1 MAGPHVRVLGPL
13 HMSIDG
19 REVPLGTPM
28 QRAVLGRLIVARGQ
42 AVSTER
48 LIEDLWAGSPPP
60 KAATV
65 LQVHI
70 HNLRRLFEPD
80 RPRRAPSRFIVS
92 ESSGYALNLPPEAV
106 DAWHF
111 EELLRAHQE
120 LLNDA
125 DQRAD
130 TRDRSHLLENALACW
145 NGPALEAFMDTE
157 WAVAEANRLTDL
169 RLTAAE
175 LDAQAKLDL
184 QRPGDVVIELRQ
196 LFDEHPGREEIARL
210 LALAQYQ
217 LGQQLEALATIRRC
231 REFLAEEFGV
241 DPGPGLRVLETAI
254 LNHASN
260 LAGAAEP
267 PTTTT
272 ATANAPT
279 TNASAHAIDDE
290 TAVGRDG
297 GGIACAT
304 DYSGELAEVLAV
316 AEAARGGRLRLAWV
330 TGEAGFGKTTFAESA
345 LARLRGNG
353 WTVAAGACPEV
364 DGAPVAW
371 AWSEVVAGLD
381 TTAAPEPAADPFT
394 LSRTVTQLC
403 ASTVAPV
410 ALLLED
416 LHRADT
422 ATLQVLRQ
430 VTSWLRDQPVLILVT
445 LRRSE
450 GGPDTHATTA
460 ALAQHTAA
468 WLELTGLDRT
478 GTRSVALAAGL
489 TALDDAALDRMH
501 RRTGGNPLFVR
512 ESARL
517 LAAGG
522 DPDAVPDAVREL
534 VDSRIARLP
543 FGVAEVLRQLSV
555 WGDEVELSRLAPAA
569 GMPEDALI
577 DMVTAAESVGL
588 VRTDRA
594 GRIRFEHS
602 LIRDTVYRGIPSLRR
617 ARMHWSALEILERR
631 RRDGPAAADPL
642 LLARHAVLG
651 ASAETAHHAIDRV
664 RAAARHCM
672 DHGMRSAAV
681 ELSHSVIE
689 LHELAGHDGEHADRR
704 DRTALL
710 DALCALVTALADN
723 GSQRDA
729 RAARD
734 RALELAERIG
744 GDEPVIRALTSWRAP
759 VIWPVREWR
768 ESSAH
773 FFEALWRVL
782 DSASGAERVRLLLAA
797 AFEIDAEN
805 RESYHHLS
813 AQALAAA
820 RTLGDPELLCAAV
833 NAVTYMDYD
842 YGPEHA
848 ALTAE
853 LETVST
859 AAGFTEYQAV
869 AHHLRFRSAFAAG
882 ELAEADRHAALAV
895 ELADEGQLR
904 PLLDIACCAAASME
918 LLRGD
923 LDRAEQLYGEFI
935 TRITHSGLTNA
946 AEAALAGRVA
956 LAWARA
962 DLSGMVDDLA
972 HAYAALPDVMSH
984 IYAIALVHGGD
995 RDAARAV
1002 YDGAKPPQDGIYPV
1016 TMSVFRAAAAIQFDD
1031 EDTIREL
1038 YDYLVPHAGK
1048 IVGLEMGV
1056 VTFGPVEAVLASLAV
1071 ALDDHEAALAHA
1083 TRARAVLDRAR
1094 TELRAVSPP
1103 RVDDRATGCR
1113 TRAT

>member
-19 REVPLGTPM
+19 SEVPLGTPM

-48 LIEDLWAGSPPP
+48 LIEDLWAGAPPP

-125 DQRAD
+125 DRRAD
-130 TRDRSHLLENALACW
+130 TLDRSHLLENALACW
-145 NGPALEAFMDTE
+145 NGPALEAFTDTE

-175 LDAQAKLDL
+175 LDAQAKLEL

-196 LFDEHPGREEIARL
+196 LFDCHPGREEIARL
-210 LALAQYQ
+210 LAVAQYQ

-231 REFLAEEFGV
+231 REFLGEEFGV

-254 LNHASN
+254 LNHAAN
-260 LAGAAEP
+260 LTGAAEP
-267 PTTTT
+267 PIT
-272 ATANAPT
+272 AAAT
-279 TNASAHAIDDE
+279 DE
-290 TAVGRDG
+290 TAVDRDSG
-297 GGIACAT
+297 ATACAT
-304 DYSGELAEVLAV
+304 DYSSELAEVLAV
-316 AEAARGGRLRLAWV
+316 AEAARDGRLRLAWV
-330 TGEAGFGKTTFAESA
+330 AGEAGFGKTTFAESV

-364 DGAPVAW
+364 DGAPMAW
-371 AWSEVVAGLD
+371 AWSEVVAGLEA
-381 TTAAPEPAADPFT
+381 TAAPEPATDPFT

-403 ASTVAPV
+403 AGVAAPV

-430 VTSWLRDQPVLILVT
+430 ITSWLRDEPVLIMVT
-445 LRRSE
+445 MRRSE
-450 GGPDTHATTA
+450 GGPATHATTA
-460 ALAQHTAA
+460 ALARHTAA
-468 WLELTGLDRT
+468 WLELTGLDRI
-478 GTRSVALAAGL
+478 GTRSVALAAGY
-489 TALDDAALDRMH
+489 TAPDDAALDRMYL
-501 RRTGGNPLFVR
+501 RTGGNPLFVR

-522 DPDAVPDAVREL
+522 DPDAVPGAVREL
-534 VDSRIARLP
+534 IDSRIARLP
-543 FGVAEVLRQLSV
+543 SGVADVLQQLSV
-555 WGDEVELSRLAPAA
+555 WGDGVELALFGPAT

-577 DMVTAAESVGL
+577 DMVAAAESAGL
-588 VRTDRA
+588 VHTDRA
-594 GRIRFEHS
+594 GRIRFRYS
-602 LIRDTVYRGIPSLRR
+602 LIRDAVYQGIASLRR
-617 ARMHWSALEILERR
+617 ARMHWSALEVMERR
-631 RRDGPAAADPL
+631 WQGGAVPVDPL

-651 ASAETAHHAIDRV
+651 ASADTARHAIEHV
-664 RAAARHCM
+664 RAAARHCV
-672 DHGMRSAAV
+672 DRGMRSTAV
-681 ELSHSVIE
+681 ELARSIIE
-689 LHELAGHDGEHADRR
+689 LHELAGHGTEHADHH

-710 DALCALVTALADN
+710 DAHCALVTALAYH
-723 GSQRDA
+723 GRQREA
-729 RAARD
+729 RVARD
-734 RALELAERIG
+734 EALRLAERIG
-744 GDEPVIRALTSWRAP
+744 GDEPVIRALTAWRAP
-759 VIWPVREWR
+759 VIWPIREWR

-813 AQALAAA
+813 TQALAAA
-820 RTLGDPELLCAAV
+820 RTLGDAELLCAAV

-848 ALTAE
+848 ALTTE
-853 LETVST
+853 LETVSA
-859 AAGFTEYQAV
+859 AAGFAEYQAV

-882 ELAEADRHAALAV
+882 DLAEADRHAALAV

-923 LDRAEQLYGEFI
+923 LARAEQLYSEFM

-962 DLSGMVDDLA
+962 DLSGVVDELA

-1002 YDGAKPPQDGIYPV
+1002 YDGAKPPQDGIYPI

-1103 RVDDRATGCR
+1103 RVDDRAADCHAR
-1113 TRAT
+1113 TP

>member
-92 ESSGYALNLPPEAV
+92 ESSGYALHLPPEAV

-145 NGPALEAFMDTE
+145 NGPALEAFTDTE

-175 LDAQAKLDL
+175 LDARAKLDL

-196 LFDEHPGREEIARL
+196 LIDEHPGREEIARL

-231 REFLAEEFGV
+231 REFLGEEFGV
-241 DPGPGLRVLETAI
+241 DPGPGLRALETAI

-260 LAGAAEP
+260 LTGAAELP
-267 PTTTT
+267 ST
-272 ATANAPT
+272 ATVP
-279 TNASAHAIDDE
+279 DE
-290 TAVGRDG
+290 TGTDRETG
-297 GGIACAT
+297 CAT
-304 DYSGELAEVLAV
+304 DYSSALAQVIAS
-316 AEAARGGRLRLAWV
+316 AETARGGRLRLVWV
-330 TGEAGFGKTTFAESA
+330 AGEAGFGKTTFAESV
-345 LARLRGNG
+345 LARLRGNA
-353 WTVAAGACPEV
+353 WRVAAGSCPEV
-364 DGAPVAW
+364 DGAPMAW
-371 AWSEVVAGLD
+371 AWSEVVAGLAA
-381 TTAAPEPAADPFT
+381 TAAPEPATDPFT
-394 LSRTVTQLC
+394 LSRTVTRLC
-403 ASTVAPV
+403 ATAAMPV

-430 VTSWLRDQPVLILVT
+430 VTSWLRDEPVLILVT

-468 WLELTGLDRT
+468 WLELTGLDRA

-489 TALDDAALDRMH
+489 TGLDDAALDRMH

-617 ARMHWSALEILERR
+617 ARMHWSALEILEAR

-681 ELSHSVIE
+681 ELSHSAIE
-689 LHELAGHDGEHADRR
+689 LHELAGHDSEHADRR

-710 DALCALVTALADN
+710 DAHCALVTALADN

-744 GDEPVIRALTSWRAP
+744 GDEPVIRALTCWRAP

-773 FFEALWRVL
+773 IFEALWRVL

-805 RESYHHLS
+805 RESYRHLS
-813 AQALAAA
+813 TQALESA
-820 RTLGDPELLCAAV
+820 RTLGDPELICAAV
-833 NAVTYMDYD
+833 NAVTFMDYD
-842 YGPEHA
+842 YGPEYA

-853 LETVST
+853 LEAVAT
-859 AAGFTEYQAV
+859 AAGLPEYQAV

-882 ELAEADRHAALAV
+882 DLAEADRHAALAV

-904 PLLDIACCAAASME
+904 PLLDIACCAAAGME

-923 LDRAEQLYGEFI
+923 LERAEQLYGEFR
-935 TRITHSGLTNA
+935 TRITDSGLTNA

-962 DLSGMVDDLA
+962 DLSGLVGELA
-972 HAYAALPDVMSH
+972 HAYAALPDVLSH

-1002 YDGAKPPQDGIYPV
+1002 YDGAKPPQDGIYPI

-1031 EDTIREL
+1031 ADTIREM

-1056 VTFGPVEAVLASLAV
+1056 VTFGPVEAVLASLAI
-1071 ALDDHEAALAHA
+1071 ALDDHEAARAHA

-1113 TRAT
+1113 TRTT